1 MSPTK
6 NKGTPGMAALARG
19 KNNESPK
26 TKNNNPSAR
35 AATGRVADDASDD
48 NSGDPLYKPRFE
60 DTSDSELDDDD
71 NDAIK
76 QRSSTT
82 MTTKLMEKTKT
93 KTKKNNPSAR
103 AATERVADDASDDD
117 SGDPSY
123 KPRFEDTSHSELD
136 DDNNDAIKQQSS
148 TTMTAKLMEKT
159 KTELVNIVLKQR
171 TQIIGLRE
179 RLEKEK
185 IIWNQSKKQVMIY
198 KNWTGEETNY
208 ADSITQFCKTFLF
221 PS

>member
-26 TKNNNPSAR
+26 MKKNNPSAW

-48 NSGDPLYKPRFE
+48 DSGNPSYKPRFK

-71 NDAIK
+71 
-76 QRSSTT
+76 
-82 MTTKLMEKTKT
+82 
-93 KTKKNNPSAR
+93 
-103 AATERVADDASDDD
+103 
-117 SGDPSY
+117 
-123 KPRFEDTSHSELD
+123 
-136 DDNNDAIKQQSS
+136 NDAIKQQSS

-171 TQIIGLRE
+171 TQIIGLQE

-185 IIWNQSKKQVMIY
+185 II
-198 KNWTGEETNY
+198 
-208 ADSITQFCKTFLF
+208 
-221 PS
+221 